1 MATGVVHISIVQK
14 LPTEAIQRRL
24 ADPLEGDSGRLVVRA
39 MRKGDGSVDDQFRRQ
54 GAMTLSGG
62 FQAWPKTK
70 PFGKD
75 AKFQARTLKRTG
87 RYLADWR
94 GEGAGGYHVIE
105 RTRAAIGVDPSVHP
119 QVFILMGNRP
129 HARRVTDKMR
139 GYLAAKKGVYL
150 KKTTQFLI
158 TEPRPFRVNPQ
169 MLRRARHTI
178 ANYVLTGQAVP
189 A

>member
-1 MATGVVHISIVQK
+1 MATGFVHLSVVQK
-14 LPTEAIQRRL
+14 LPTAAIQRRL
-24 ADPLEGDSGRLVVRA
+24 EDPLAGESGRLVLRA
-39 MRKGDGSVDDQFRRQ
+39 MRKGDGSVDDQYRRQ

-75 AKFQARTLKRTG
+75 AKAQARTLKRTG

-94 GEGAGGYHVIE
+94 GEGAGGYHILE
-105 RTRAAIGVDPSVHP
+105 RNRAAIGVDPNVHP
-119 QVFILMGNRP
+119 QVLILMGDSPHKRP
-129 HARRVTDKMR
+129 VTKRMR
-139 GYLAAKKGVYL
+139 GYLAARKGVYL

-178 ANYVLTGQAVP
+178 ANYVLTGAAVS